1 VKSGEEARTA
11 LLDLHTDQ
19 RGRFMASRG
28 LLSGDNFS
36 LADFSRRQVG
46 SGGLV
51 IFGWWR
57 AQTHTG
63 RVTAFSDLCAS
74 ALVKKI

>member
-51 IFGWWR
+51 ILDGDER
-57 AQTHTG
+57 RRTQ
-63 RVTAFSDLCAS
+63 VAS
-74 ALVKKI
+74 LRSRTYVRLRSSKK